1 MKLKR
6 PLIIAGPC
14 SAESEEQVIT
24 TAQALAATGKVDILR
39 AGVWKPRTKPGTF
52 EGIGAE
58 ALPWLVKARELTGL
72 KITTEV
78 ANAKHV
84 ESAISYDLDMYWIGA
99 RTAANPFSMQEVA
112 EAMRGTEKM
121 VFVKNPVN
129 GDVDLWCGAVE
140 RLAACGVKNIG
151 LIHRGFSGYGA
162 GALRNAPMWHLAL
175 EMRRR
180 MPDLPILC
188 DPSHICG
195 CRDFIADISQQAA
208 DLNYDGFMIESHIN
222 PAEAWSDAKQQLTP
236 AALSAILDGIKW
248 RAGESSSESYKTAL
262 LGLREQI
269 DSLDSEILQLL
280 AERMNAAEQIG
291 CIKRDNNVRI
301 LQRERW
307 EDIMEHAL
315 VRGTSL
321 GLSEQFLRTI
331 LDAIHVESI
340 ERQNIVMKNPKA

>member
-1 MKLKR
+1 MDLKR

-14 SAESEEQVIT
+14 SAESEQQVLA

-39 AGVWKPRTKPGTF
+39 AGVWKPRTKPGSF
-52 EGIGAE
+52 EGAGVE
-58 ALPWLVKARELTGL
+58 ALPWLTKARELTGL
-72 KITTEV
+72 PIATEV

-84 ESAISYDLDMYWIGA
+84 ERALEYDVDVLWIGA

-112 EAMRGTEKM
+112 EALRDTEKW

-140 RLAACGVKNIG
+140 RLAACGIKNIG

-162 GALRNAPMWHLAL
+162 GELRNAPMWHLAL

-180 MPDLPILC
+180 MPELPMIC

-195 CRDFIADISQQAA
+195 CREYIAEITQQAA

-236 AALSAILDGIKW
+236 DALSTLLDGVKW
-248 RAGESSSESYKTAL
+248 RAGDSSSESYNTAL
-262 LGLREQI
+262 MGLREQI

-280 AERMNAAEQIG
+280 AERMNVAEQIG
-291 CIKRDNNVRI
+291 RIKRENDVRI
-301 LQRERW
+301 LQQERW
-307 EDIMEHAL
+307 EDIVDRAL
-315 VRGTSL
+315 VRSHRL
-321 GLSEQFLRTI
+321 GLSEQFLRTL
-331 LDAIHVESI
+331 LDAVHVESI
-340 ERQNIVMKNPKA
+340 DRQNKIMNE